1 MLPRCVPLKGE
12 QDEERDRNDQRDLR
26 DLRERV
32 GVFDDQRNRVDPDVY
47 DIQDGLRDRRDL
59 RDLRDRG
66 NQERLVQDEED
77 PDPNYK
83 SLR

>member
-1 MLPRCVPLKGE
+1 MMLPRCALKGG

-26 DLRERV
+26 ERV
-32 GVFDDQRNRVDPDVY
+32 GLCEDQRNRVDPDVC
-47 DIQDGLRDRRDL
+47 DIQDALRDQGDR

>member
-1 MLPRCVPLKGE
+1 MLLECVPLKGE

-47 DIQDGLRDRRDL
+47 DIQDGLRD
-59 RDLRDRG
+59 LRDRG